1 MATALYKQVVT
12 DGLVFYIDAG
22 NIKSYPATGST
33 WVDFSRNEF
42 TGNFINGPIFSNDGG
57 GVIELDG
64 VNDYIEIPH
73 GGVLSFSASD
83 FTVSVWQKV
92 ISVGGYHGIVTND
105 NASDDAWKIYH
116 DTGHIRYTARCNYGT
131 LVFDPYTI
139 GKFHNYT
146 FTVTG
151 TSLRTYTDTILN
163 NQVATTISPVAENN
177 IALGKYRYGD
187 TNLYANQQIGT
198 VMLYNRAL
206 SQDEITFNYNALKN
220 RFI

>member
-1 MATALYKQVVT
+1 MSTSYPFKTIVT
-12 DGLVFYIDAG
+12 NGLVFYLDAA
-22 NIKSYPATGST
+22 NNKSYPGTGST
-33 WVDFSRNEF
+33 WDDLFKSFSG
-42 TGNFINGPIFSNDGG
+42 TLINSPSFSNNNG
-57 GVIELDG
+57 GVMELDG
-64 VNDYIEIPH
+64 VNDYINIPH
-73 GGVLSFSASD
+73 GGALAFSTSD

-105 NASDDAWKIYH
+105 NASDDAWKIFH
-116 DTGHIRYTARCNYGT
+116 DVGDIRYKARCNYAT

-151 TSLRTYTDTILN
+151 TSLRTYTDGVLYGS
-163 NQVATTISPVAENN
+163 VATTISPVAENN

-206 SQDEITFNYNALKN
+206 SDDEVLQNYNAIKN